1 MPRVSIA
8 LYGALVLL
16 PARAVGSVAGFGDGV
31 RAVHPLPRAD
41 RMKTVKK
48 LLAKYNA
55 YTLEVMNSPE
65 TRRYF
70 SAWTERS

>member
-1 MPRVSIA
+1 
-8 LYGALVLL
+8 
-16 PARAVGSVAGFGDGV
+16 
-31 RAVHPLPRAD
+31 
-41 RMKTVKK
+41 MKTVKK